1 MQGYNVLMIFSP
13 DMNRLLMCKRRKDPY
28 KGLSNFVGGK
38 IERGESG
45 LEAAYRELEEETGI
59 VQDNVVLQH
68 VMDFTYYWQNCYV
81 EVYAGRLKNDVNLQ
95 GDEHELYWSSME
107 QNFFDMSLFAGE
119 GNIGHMVEQVK
130 MNRNR
135 LWED

>member
-13 DMNRLLMCKRRKDPY
+13 DMNRLLMCKRRKNPY

-45 LEAAYRELEEETGI
+45 LEAAYRELVEETGI

-81 EVYAGRLKNDVNLQ
+81 EVYAGRLKNDVSLR
-95 GDEHELYWSSME
+95 GDEQELYWSDME

-135 LWED
+135 LWEN

>member
-1 MQGYNVLMIFSP
+1 MQGYNVIMVFSP

-45 LEAAYRELEEETGI
+45 LEAAYRELAEETGI

-95 GDEHELYWSSME
+95 GDEYELYWSDME

>member
-45 LEAAYRELEEETGI
+45 LEAAYRELAEETGI